1 MPQPADNGSP
11 ARQTETAPLEPFSQ
25 ALLDPDL
32 PTPDGIVGPQGKKA
46 NKRFNVYRNNV
57 TVGLIGTVA
66 DIYPAVHRLVGE
78 QFFDA
83 MARIYVQTEQPQSPL
98 LFRYGTGFPAFLE
111 SFEPV
116 AKLAYLPDVARIE
129 RAWLDAYHAADA
141 PALDPAD
148 LGTIAPEEL
157 AMQRFVTHPA
167 TAIVRSP
174 FAAVSIF
181 SATRAGNDLTGIE
194 PQSAEDGLITRRG
207 IEVEIRQLPA
217 GGAEF
222 LQGLIDGAT
231 LGEAAEAGTA
241 KTQEFDLAAAIG
253 AMLEAGA
260 FSALDKPELSGRD

>member
-1 MPQPADNGSP
+1 MPRPADNDSF
-11 ARQTETAPLEPFSQ
+11 AESATSAPMDPFSK

-32 PTPDGIVGPQGKKA
+32 PTPEGVVGPNGKRA

-66 DIYPAVHRLVGE
+66 DIYPAVQRLVGE

-83 MARIYVQTEQPQSPL
+83 MARVYVQTEQPKSPL
-98 LFRYGTGFPAFLE
+98 LFRYGTGFPSFLE
-111 SFEPV
+111 TFEPV

-129 RAWLDAYHAADA
+129 RVWLDAYHAADE
-141 PALDPAD
+141 PALDPVD
-148 LGTIAPEEL
+148 LSAIPPEDL
-157 AMQRFVTHPA
+157 ALQRFVPHPA

-181 SATRAGNDLTGIE
+181 SATRAGNDLTGIY
-194 PQSAEDGLITRRG
+194 PQSAEDGLVTRRG

-222 LQGLIDGAT
+222 LQHLIDGAT
-231 LGEAAEAGTA
+231 LGEAAEAGA
-241 KTQEFDLAAAIG
+241 AIAQDFDLAAAIG

-260 FSALDKPELSGRD
+260 FSALDRPD